1 MTNYKKAFESIELEP
16 CELVMIRESL
26 YWQLLRIVAVKNC
39 RTIITE
45 WFMITVESRISS
57 IKRFC
62 CL

>member
-45 WFMITVESRISS
+45 WFMITAVSRISS